1 MSGPT
6 SKGAVL
12 NTAFNNFLFVDNGT
26 VGKCDTDI
34 IFRRQLEEK
43 LSNFKDPGL
52 FYFTKLV
59 RKQIS

>member
-43 LSNFKDPGL
+43 LSNLKDPGL
-52 FYFTKLV
+52 FYLY
-59 RKQIS
+59 